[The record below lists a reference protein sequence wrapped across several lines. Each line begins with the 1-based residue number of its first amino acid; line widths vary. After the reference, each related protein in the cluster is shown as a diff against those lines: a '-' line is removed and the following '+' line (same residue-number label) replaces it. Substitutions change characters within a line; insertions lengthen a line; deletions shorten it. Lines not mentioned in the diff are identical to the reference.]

1 MKENLKSWWRG
12 RTVREQRLLLVMFA
26 LMAIVLLWLLVVRPL
41 GDASSRAR
49 ERYADAALSLAEA
62 RAQARL
68 IGQLE
73 RSAPASLNE
82 PVDALVGRSATEAG
96 FPVASIGAEGQNQAT
111 LVLASVRPQAF
122 FGWVAQMESARGLIV
137 ERLNATTN
145 SDRTLSVQITF
156 RARGR

>member
-1 MKENLKSWWRG
+1 MSESFKSWWRG
-12 RTVREQRLLLVMFA
+12 RTIREQRLLLGMFA
-26 LMAIVLLWLLVVRPL
+26 LLAVVLVWLVFVRPV
-41 GDASSRAR
+41 GDALSRAR
-49 ERYADAALSLAEA
+49 ERFSDAALSLAEA

-73 RSAPASLNE
+73 RSAPASLQE
-82 PVDALVGRSATEAG
+82 PIDVLVSRSATEAG
-96 FPVASIGAEGQNQAT
+96 FPVASLDREGENQAT

-122 FGWVAQMESARGLIV
+122 FGWVGEMESGRGLIV

-145 SDRTLSVQITF
+145 SDQTLSVQITF